1 MKISLPTLA
10 PKLALALSLMSCFS
24 NPVAAQPSL
33 PELSLTG
40 QPTDWLLHGQPYR
53 IAGYGRAVWGLSP
66 EAARALIAADY
77 PAALASLKEGVDPV
91 NRTLGMAFV
100 VPALPPGGGGAT
112 INYVFGASS
121 GTLIAVHVSWRLDGN
136 PDAAERTQLLAA
148 GSALVAELS
157 GWQWPVLA
165 TTRGLVTGPG
175 ALTLFTGR
183 DAQGSGV
190 SVRLTGMALEVERRG
205 APGQVD
211 RRPAPAGPAILQ
223 YSVVARVDSPDV
235 YRLPNGAF

>member
-1 MKISLPTLA
+1 MKTPLQTLA
-10 PKLALALSLMSCFS
+10 AKLMLALGLM
-24 NPVAAQPSL
+24 PGIGPAMAQSPL

-40 QPTDWLLHGQPYR
+40 QPTEWVLHGLPYR
-53 IAGYGRAVWGLSP
+53 VAGHGRAVWGLSP
-66 EAARALIAADY
+66 DAVRALIAADH
-77 PAALASLKEGVDPV
+77 PGALASLKEAVDPV
-91 NRTLGMAFV
+91 NHTLAMSVV
-100 VPALPPGGGGAT
+100 VPALPPAGGAAT
-112 INYVFGASS
+112 IRYVFGASS
-121 GTLIAVHVSWRLDGN
+121 GTLIAVHVSWRLDGH
-136 PDAAERTQLLAA
+136 PGAAERAQLLAA

-190 SVRLTGMALEVERRG
+190 SVRLDGMAFDVERRG

-211 RRPAPAGPAILQ
+211 RRPAPAGPAALH
-223 YSVVARVDSPDV
+223 YSLVAQVDGPDV
-235 YRLPNGAF
+235 YRLPDGAF